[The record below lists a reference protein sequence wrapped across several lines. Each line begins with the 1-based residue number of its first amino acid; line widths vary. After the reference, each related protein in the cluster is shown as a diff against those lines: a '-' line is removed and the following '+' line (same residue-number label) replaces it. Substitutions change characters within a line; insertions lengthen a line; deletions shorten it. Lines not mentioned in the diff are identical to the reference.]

1 MSKKRVYEISKDLD
15 ISAKE
20 LIDELKTLGVE
31 VKNHM
36 SSIDDDVVSTIM
48 ELYSDGKK
56 KAKKEESAKRI
67 SSKPKPKDITSVEK
81 KENKKKDEK
90 SRFKKEKVNNNVVK
104 ENSKKSIKKN
114 IPIKKEEIKEEKID
128 KTINIK
134 PEELK
139 LDILAK
145 KMNVPVSK
153 IIKDQFMKG
162 LILRPG
168 QSLSLEDA
176 INLAENYGCDLEII
190 EEKISDPIE
199 KLKKYYDDLYEN
211 DKLVLRPPVVT
222 VMGHVDH
229 GKTTLLDNI
238 RNTKVADKEAG
249 GITQTIGAY
258 QVELDG
264 KKITF
269 IDTPGHEAFTE
280 MRARGAQAT
289 DIVILMVAADDGVMP
304 QTIEAYNH
312 AKTADVPI
320 IVAINK
326 IDKPNANIELTKQQ
340 LASKLRLIAEDWG
353 GDTVTVPISAKM
365 GEGVD
370 DLLEMILLVS
380 EMSDIK
386 CYPKGNARGIIIE
399 SNLDK
404 AIGPVASAI
413 IKDGILN
420 LGDYIV
426 AGSTYGKVKALKVGN
441 NRVKKA
447 GPSQAVQILGFNDV
461 PDVHSII
468 YVVDNLEQARL
479 ISDFEKEMLKKKDN
493 LKGNRHIKLEDLV
506 KEGKGN
512 KELNLIL
519 KAESFGSVEALK
531 QSIAK
536 LENDE
541 VHIEIR
547 HASIGAI
554 NSSDVLLASAANS
567 VILGFK
573 VKPDASARKQ
583 AEIEDVQIKT
593 YNIIFEMIND
603 LKKALEG
610 LLEPEKVEEISGSG
624 EIKKVFRI
632 NKVGSIAGVQL
643 HEGYVSKKGFVRIYR
658 NNQEIFDGKIESLKH
673 YKDEVSQVSA
683 PQECGIKFLKF
694 DEIEDGDQLQ
704 FSIFKEVK
712 KTIDF
717 KK

>member
-1 MSKKRVYEISKDLD
+1 MSKKRVYELAKELN

-20 LIDELKTLGVE
+20 LIDELLTLGVE

-36 SSIDDDVVSTIM
+36 SSIDDDIVATIK
-48 ELYSDGKK
+48 ELYADEKK
-56 KAKKEESAKRI
+56 GEKKEKTVKKI
-67 SSKPKPKDITSVEK
+67 SSKPKPKDIKNFEK
-81 KENKKKDEK
+81 KETVNKDKKNE
-90 SRFKKEKVNNNVVK
+90 KEKK
-104 ENSKKSIKKN
+104 TETPKRKN
-114 IPIKKEEIKEEKID
+114 ERKRFKEEIKEKKIEKKEEEIV
-128 KTINIK
+128 KTVNVK
-134 PEELK
+134 PEDLK
-139 LDILAK
+139 LDILSQ
-145 KMNVPVSK
+145 KMKIPVSK

-176 INLAENYGCDLEII
+176 ITLTEDYGWNLEII
-190 EEKISDPIE
+190 EEEIIDPIK
-199 KLKKYYDDLYEN
+199 KLKKNYDELY
-211 DKLVLRPPVVT
+211 DKNELVLRPPVVT

-258 QVELDG
+258 QVEVDG

-312 AKTADVPI
+312 AKTANVPI

-326 IDKPNANIELTKQQ
+326 IDKPNANVEFTKQQ
-340 LASKLRLIAEDWG
+340 LASKLKLVAEDWG
-353 GDTVTVPISAKM
+353 GDTVTVPISAKT

-370 DLLEMILLVS
+370 ELLEMILLVS

-386 CYPKGNARGIIIE
+386 CYPEGNARGIIIE

-404 AIGPVASAI
+404 AIGPVASVI
-413 IKDGILN
+413 IKDGILK

-426 AGSTYGKVKALKVGN
+426 AGQTCGKVKALTVGRK
-441 NRVKKA
+441 RVRFA

-479 ISDFEKEMLKKKDN
+479 ISDFEKQMQKKKDN
-493 LKGNRHIKLEDLV
+493 LKGNRHIRLEDLV
-506 KEGKGN
+506 KGEKEN

-531 QSIAK
+531 QAIAK

-554 NSSDVLLASAANS
+554 NSSDILLASASNS
-567 VILGFK
+567 VVLGFK

-593 YNIIFEMIND
+593 YDIIFELIND
-603 LKKALEG
+603 LKRALEG

-624 EIKKVFRI
+624 EIKKVFKI

-643 HEGYVSKKGFVRIYR
+643 HEGYASKKGFVRIYR

-673 YKDEVSQVSA
+673 YKDEASQVSA

-694 DEIEDGDQLQ
+694 DEIESGDQLQ
-704 FSIFKEVK
+704 FRVIKEVK